1 MSTNTNIIALPEIPA
16 AFAAVSTLVAWAY
29 EATQLKPGTF
39 RYSAAAMTAVDFG
52 RVRHPRGI
60 PL

>member
-29 EATQLKPGTF
+29 EATQLKPGT
-39 RYSAAAMTAVDFG
+39 
-52 RVRHPRGI
+52 
-60 PL
+60 L

>member
-1 MSTNTNIIALPEIPA
+1 MSTNPNTIAVAEIPA

-29 EATQLKPGTF
+29 EATQAKPGTL
-39 RYSAAAMTAVDFG
+39 RHSAAVMTAVDFG
-52 RVRHPRGI
+52 RTRHPRGI